1 MTGGR
6 PIGEDDL
13 QALVDERLPAERRPS
28 VELYLAANPAA
39 AARVEAHR
47 VQRDALRA
55 RLRWKAEEP
64 IPTRLRVGNIVAD
77 RRRSAWRWSGA
88 AAAALV
94 WLGAGGAIG
103 WSVRPWLG
111 PDRIIASLPS
121 PTPVVNDAI
130 AAHRT
135 YVVEVAHPTEVGAAQ
150 EAHLVQWLSKRLGRP
165 LTAPDLTGLGF
176 RLMGGRLLPAANV
189 AAAQFMYDDA
199 RGVRLTLYVRAD
211 EHGETAFRFA
221 HQGEVSAFY
230 WVDSGLG
237 YAVSGALD
245 RERLSQVS
253 EAVYRQ
259 FEAAAAHRSKAP
271 L

>member
-1 MTGGR
+1 MTGAR

-13 QALVDERLPAERRPS
+13 QAFVDERLPVERRPS

-39 AARVEAHR
+39 AAQVKAYQS
-47 VQRDALRA
+47 QRQAMRERLRRKADEPIPA
-55 RLRWKAEEP
+55 RLR
-64 IPTRLRVGNIVAD
+64 IGNILAD
-77 RRRSAWRWSGA
+77 RRRSTRRWSAA
-88 AAAALV
+88 AAAALA
-94 WLGAGGAIG
+94 WAGAGGVIG
-103 WSVRPWLG
+103 WSAHAWLG
-111 PDRIIASLPS
+111 SDRTIAALPS

-165 LTAPDLTGLGF
+165 LTAPDLSGLGF
-176 RLMGGRLLPAANV
+176 RLMGGRLLPAGDV

-211 EHGETAFRFA
+211 EHGETAFRFE

-230 WVDSGLG
+230 WVDGGLG